1 MKRIILLVIL
11 VSLAAVGVMGQDISL
26 QLAVATQALN
36 QNMLSDLGL
45 TQNEA
50 GEILRLQERFRLRKE
65 QNDLEMNV
73 IKAQIAQKLYYAD
86 ANTSE
91 IGRLLEEASQLR
103 LRLEKDQVETYLRI
117 RNQLGEDH
125 WSELMSQVR
134 ERTRIRQQL
143 AQENSGTQARSGSD
157 SSSNSRS
164 GSSGSNSSSNGSSGS
179 GSSSSSG
186 RAGN

>member
-1 MKRIILLVIL
+1 MKRIALLVIL
-11 VSLAAVGVMGQDISL
+11 VSLAAVGVMGQDVGL

-45 TQNEA
+45 TQTEA
-50 GEILRLQERFRLRKE
+50 DEILALQEQFRLRKE
-65 QNDLEMNV
+65 QSDLEMNV

-91 IGRLLEEASQLR
+91 IGRRLEEASQLR
-103 LRLEKDQVETYLRI
+103 LTLEKDQVETYLLI

-125 WSELMSQVR
+125 WSELMQRVR
-134 ERTRIRQQL
+134 AQKRARQQEQEDSGTRTR
-143 AQENSGTQARSGSD
+143 N
-157 SSSNSRS
+157 N
-164 GSSGSNSSSNGSSGS
+164 SNSSPSGGSGSSGS

-186 RAGN
+186 RGGN